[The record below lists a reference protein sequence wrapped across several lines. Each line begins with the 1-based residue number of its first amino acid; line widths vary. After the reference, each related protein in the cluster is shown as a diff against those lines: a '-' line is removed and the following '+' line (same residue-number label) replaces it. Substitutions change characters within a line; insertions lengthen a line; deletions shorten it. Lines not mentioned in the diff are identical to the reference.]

1 MVQLVTPHTDNDKE
15 LAYRC
20 TVAACIKGCNLED
33 HFTYLLVTMKLLQ
46 LVVILTLL
54 LCLMEAANIHSKAEG
69 NGMPISNEDAKGMDK
84 GKESYNRAYEGEN
97 EEAVTSVET
106 QALKEERKRDD
117 KSKDMHTVTKR
128 STSNITVSNCYKT
141 ITGFLRP
148 FYIQIVGSEVFLTE
162 YGTQYVH
169 VLDVHTGSTLRKF
182 AIPVGHPPTG
192 LFVKGNRVLVTN
204 YKRETYSFS
213 LNGALFGVHYSY
225 KPVGVAVDYNGLMY
239 TTEFSTGKINV
250 FNIDGTKSHVISIA
264 KSAHLRKIQ
273 FDKQG
278 NLYVSGHHN
287 KAVFVFN
294 RHGSLIRSISVPSA
308 PLVDGIHLDPYDETI
323 MYVAERTKG
332 AGKVLKVQIA
342 TGKVIKTYSG
352 LSGASDVAVAPDG
365 KLWVVDFEGNSIR
378 IYHEQ

>member
-1 MVQLVTPHTDNDKE
+1 MQL
-15 LAYRC
+15 
-20 TVAACIKGCNLED
+20 IED

-54 LCLMEAANIHSKAEG
+54 VCLMEAANIHSKAEG

-106 QALKEERKRDD
+106 QALKEEMKRDV

-148 FYIQIVGSEVFLTE
+148 FYIQIVGNEVFLTE
-162 YGTQYVH
+162 FGTQYVH

-182 AIPVGHPPTG
+182 AIPVGHPTG

-204 YKRETYSFS
+204 HKRETYSFS
-213 LNGALFGVHYSY
+213 LNGDLFGVHYSY

-239 TTEFSTGKINV
+239 TTEWETGKINV
-250 FNIDGTKSHVISIA
+250 FNIDGTKSHVLSIGR
-264 KSAHLRKIQ
+264 SGYLRNIQ

-278 NLYVSGHHN
+278 NLYVGEYYS
-287 KAVFVFN
+287 KAVFIFN
-294 RHGSLIRSISVPSA
+294 KLGSLVRNISVPSIA
-308 PLVDGIHLDPYDETI
+308 LMEGIHLDPYDETI
-323 MYVAERTKG
+323 IYVADRKKG
-332 AGKVLKVQIA
+332 AGKVLKVKIA
-342 TGKVIKTYSG
+342 TGEVIKTYSG
-352 LSGASDVAVAPDG
+352 FSGASDVAVAPDG